1 MVHLKLLNLHLVF
14 LLGLLEL
21 HVIMLIEIL
30 VLLDMS
36 LLDFLLALLVLEH
49 QLLVLHVELL
59 LLKLLNSILCH
70 FSLNIS
76 AILFAGSS
84 M

>member
-1 MVHLKLLNLHLVF
+1 MVHLKLFNLHLVF
-14 LLGLLEL
+14 LLGLLEFN
-21 HVIMLIEIL
+21 VIMLIKFLI
-30 VLLDMS
+30 LLDVS
-36 LLDFLLALLVLEH
+36 LLDFFLALLVLEH

-59 LLKLLNSILCH
+59 LLKLLNSVLCH